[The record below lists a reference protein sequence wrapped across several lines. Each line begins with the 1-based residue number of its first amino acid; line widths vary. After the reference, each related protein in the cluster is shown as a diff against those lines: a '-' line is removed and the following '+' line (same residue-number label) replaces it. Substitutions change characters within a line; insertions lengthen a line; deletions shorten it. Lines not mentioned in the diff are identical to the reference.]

1 MKAKFAVQNTNLNGQ
16 AGRQKPEFV
25 VVAGPTASGK
35 SDIAMALA
43 ERYQGSIVCCDSVQ
57 LYRGFDIGSAKP
69 SVADRQCVPHHL
81 YDVFNWNEACEAAT
95 YAQLARRAINE
106 IRGNGRVPILV
117 GGTGLYL
124 RALLGDAWDSDVPS
138 DEGLRRDLSQRP
150 SGELF
155 SDLQKV
161 DPARASQLHPN
172 DRFRVIRALE
182 INKLT
187 GHPVK
192 FRQANTAQFEAAFM
206 ILVCPDRHILHERIQ
221 IRTSEMVRAGLER
234 EVRELLS
241 SGADPDCKPMQS
253 IGYKQMIAL
262 IQGKLDCLQLEEKIL
277 AATRQ
282 YAKRQ
287 MTWFK
292 KVPSDITIGGISDLS
307 KITAL
312 VDPIFK
318 R

>member
-1 MKAKFAVQNTNLNGQ
+1 MKAKFSVQNTTQNGQ
-16 AGRQKPEFV
+16 TVRQTPEFI

-43 ERYQGSIVCCDSVQ
+43 ERYQGTIVCCDSVQ

-69 SVADRQCVPHHL
+69 SLADRERVPHHL
-81 YDVFNWNEACEAAT
+81 YDVFNWDEACDAAA

-187 GHPVK
+187 GQPVK
-192 FRQANTAQFEAAFM
+192 FRQANTVQFEAAFM
-206 ILVCPDRHILHERIQ
+206 ILVCPDRPVLHERIQ
-221 IRTSEMVRAGLER
+221 TRTSEMLRGGLER
-234 EVRELLS
+234 EVRELLN
-241 SGADPDCKPMQS
+241 SGVDPHCKPMQS
-253 IGYKQMIAL
+253 IGYKQLVAMI
-262 IQGKLDCLQLEEKIL
+262 QDKLDSSQLEEKIS

-292 KVPSDITIGGISDLS
+292 KVPADIAITGSGDLS
-307 KITAL
+307 KITGL
-312 VDPIFK
+312 VDGIFK
-318 R
+318 K

>member
-1 MKAKFAVQNTNLNGQ
+1 VQNTIRNGQ
-16 AGRQKPEFV
+16 VVKKKPEFI

-57 LYRGFDIGSAKP
+57 LYKGFDIGSAKP
-69 SVADRQCVPHHL
+69 SMTDREMVPHHL
-81 YDVFNWNEACEAAT
+81 YDVFKWDEACDAAT
-95 YAQLARRAINE
+95 YAQHARQAINE
-106 IRGNGRVPILV
+106 IRDNGRVPILV

-138 DEGLRRDLSQRP
+138 DEGLRLDLSQRP
-150 SGELF
+150 SSELF
-155 SDLQKV
+155 TDLQKV
-161 DPARASQLHPN
+161 DPSRASQLHPN

-187 GHPVK
+187 GRPVK
-192 FRQANTAQFEAAFM
+192 FRQANMSQFDDALM
-206 ILVCPDRHILHERIQ
+206 ILVCPDRLILHGRIQ
-221 IRTSEMVRAGLER
+221 TRTSEMLRAGLER
-234 EVRELLS
+234 EVRELLNY
-241 SGADPDCKPMQS
+241 GVDPDCKPMQS

-262 IQGKLDCLQLEEKIL
+262 IHGKLDPLLLEEKIS

-292 KVPSDITIGGISDLS
+292 KVPLDIAISGISDLP
-307 KITAL
+307 KITEL
-312 VDPIFK
+312 VDPMFK